1 MSGPFESSLKRSAC
15 IDGTA
20 ARMLPPIIAMLSV
33 LYSRQIMVWTTS
45 HETAFLLFVFV
56 IVGCLLHVK
65 MRRIVII
72 TLCYGVS
79 CLAARDIFFTLGL
92 PVGLRTGLYPAMRM
106 LALGTISIL
115 TLAAAVCESLYP
127 GTVIARRCYFAGAAL
142 YFFGTGYINFIQ
154 LHSWQ
159 SIMMLITGCSALG
172 AAIYAKVIVESETEE
187 ALDLPADSE
196 DLTQIRAQEHHKR
209 VLAREWKDPAEKE
222 Q

>member
-1 MSGPFESSLKRSAC
+1 
-15 IDGTA
+15 
-20 ARMLPPIIAMLSV
+20 
-33 LYSRQIMVWTTS
+33 MVWTTS

>member
-1 MSGPFESSLKRSAC
+1 MRFDAAHRRHLQRQRRSIFIGDEC
-15 IDGTA
+15 DGATA
-20 ARMLPPIIAMLSV
+20 EAGAGHARAV
-33 LYSRQIMVWTTS
+33 D
-45 HETAFLLFVFV
+45 A
-56 IVGCLLHVK
+56 
-65 MRRIVII
+65 
-72 TLCYGVS
+72 